1 MDGPGRGGASSA
13 AAALNTH
20 IHMQP
25 QVVLLADVG
34 NLVDGVERAV
44 DRGTGGGVHKEGHV
58 TLQYK
63 RGERGQTNNEQAER
77 GGSVTHFLLGVND
90 FGLQVCRDD
99 PPSEGAQ
106 CIRLSYKLTPRYLL
120 TASIFHLSSVL
131 SRITF
136 SVPKPRA
143 APAFFM
149 E

>member
-1 MDGPGRGGASSA
+1 
-13 AAALNTH
+13 
-20 IHMQP
+20 MQP
-25 QVVLLADVG
+25 QVVFLADVG
-34 NLVDGVERAV
+34 NLVDGVERAI
-44 DRGTGGGVHKEGHV
+44 DCGTGGGVHKEGHV
-58 TLQYK
+58 TLQNK
-63 RGERGQTNNEQAER
+63 RGKRGQTKNEQAEK
-77 GGSVTHFLLGVND
+77 GVNITHFLLGVND

-106 CIRLSYKLTPRYLL
+106 CIRLSRKLAPQYFL

-131 SRITF
+131 SKITF